1 MKVYEVT
8 VTLTY
13 EVEAETEDEALR
25 LIEDEDVAPYGAET
39 EVHEAGE
46 AA

>member
-13 EVEAETEDEALR
+13 EVEAETEEEALR

-39 EVHEAGE
+39 EVHEVG